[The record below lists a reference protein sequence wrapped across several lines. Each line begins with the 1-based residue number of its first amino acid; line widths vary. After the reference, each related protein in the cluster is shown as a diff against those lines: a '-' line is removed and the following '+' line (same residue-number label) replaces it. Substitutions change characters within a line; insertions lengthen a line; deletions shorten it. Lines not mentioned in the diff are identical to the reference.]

1 VNIATAQLIRSPATQ
16 PAGARSLAGSA
27 LVLPHLLRCRV
38 LTWSE
43 QRTELIRSAAEEES
57 WQPTL
62 SRDVRQ
68 FLRQLF
74 QHRTP
79 LTFVDLPSHVADEY
93 RLYQVAVER
102 ASEMKELV
110 AVCGG
115 DQTPE
120 EEIWARQLGV
130 WVYLPGDNG
139 LVGLRHLFG
148 NAREAFAKQN
158 LTFVELDVYR

>member
-1 VNIATAQLIRSPATQ
+1 MNIATAQLIRSTATQ
-16 PAGARSLAGSA
+16 PAGARSLAGYA

-43 QRTELIRSAAEEES
+43 QRTELLRSAAEVES

-62 SRDVRQ
+62 TCDVRQ
-68 FLRQLF
+68 FLRHLF
-74 QHRTP
+74 QQHAP
-79 LTFVDLPSHVADEY
+79 LTFIDLPSQVASEY
-93 RLYQVAVER
+93 RLYQTAVER
-102 ASEMKELV
+102 ATEMKELV

-115 DQTPE
+115 IPTPE